1 MFIHT
6 SFLGVLKTTIVK
18 DFHNLLFKVDIIKI
32 LTTDTRL
39 INMVEKSCIEDH
51 TKADSLKLVSSEL
64 AYSKTFNYSE
74 IEFYRNYLY
83 SFITN
88 QTFKEDVQSKCN
100 WNIVFKFNNDL
111 NHFNIVLNTA
121 NIQRLFTHVNSF
133 YSNYLIL
140 SAMIKF
146 SGNETIKEETKV
158 KSIENEKKIT
168 EYINNEPAKT
178 QIVTKIDEERT
189 EIDNIFELSLTTPI
203 KLSLIHYSLN
213 YFQYI
218 SKEQCSIQFGV
229 DNPNQILISIPLVV
243 PSNFNLDENYFKSL
257 IVTSP
262 LPTNSIQ
269 FVIKKILNNLLTNA
283 TKYQTQPLYI
293 MMLSYLLF
301 IYLLRLLY
309 DSNRETFREYFTKL
323 ICIATIQKSLFTK
336 LINSTFTEFSGKVFF
351 EIKDIDGVSN
361 NDQTEEIIKIS
372 KQYKHLIP
380 ISQEDFADKVFFEYK
395 QTEEQIKYPKN
406 FKLTKKKFINIM
418 EYIVDPNNHQF
429 KNIQKKQQSLFFD
442 PENTIDNTMLN
453 KSEYEYSYLDY
464 AIVNNQPKI
473 ITVAYQELIN
483 YSKNNSSILL
493 LKDNIIPKEVVNL
506 FETLCKKV
514 LCRNVLSKEN
524 ISTLNYYELL
534 ISRINNPLLFR
545 HSTLLY
551 IVFQIMIP
559 FHYDMHNNSQFHDYF
574 L

>member
-18 DFHNLLFKVDIIKI
+18 DFHNLVFKIDIIKI

-39 INMVEKSCIEDH
+39 INMVEKSCIDDH
-51 TKADSLKLVSSEL
+51 VKADSLKLVSSEL

-83 SFITN
+83 SFIIN
-88 QTFKEDVQSKCN
+88 QTFKDDIQSKCN
-100 WNIVFKFNNDL
+100 WNIAFKFNNDL

-133 YSNYLIL
+133 YSNYMIL

-146 SGNETIKEETKV
+146 SVNEIPKEETKLKPV
-158 KSIENEKKIT
+158 ENEKKIT
-168 EYINNEPAKT
+168 EYINKEPVT
-178 QIVTKIDEERT
+178 PQIITKIDNERT

-218 SKEQCSIQFGV
+218 SKEQCTIQFGV

-243 PSNFNLDENYFKSL
+243 PSGFNLDENYFKSL

-269 FVIKKILNNLLTNA
+269 FVIKKILGNLLTNA
-283 TKYQTQPLYI
+283 TKYQTEPLYI

-323 ICIATIQKSLFTK
+323 ICISSIQKSLFTK

-351 EIKDIDGVSN
+351 EIKDIDVVN
-361 NDQTEEIIKIS
+361 NQQNEEIINIS
-372 KQYKHLIP
+372 KHYKHLIP

-395 QTEEQIKYPKN
+395 QLAEQPKYPKN

-418 EYIVDPNNHQF
+418 DYIVDPNNH
-429 KNIQKKQQSLFFD
+429 KNVQKKQPSVFFD
-442 PENTIDNTMLN
+442 PENTIDSTILN

-464 AIVNNQPKI
+464 TIINNQQKI
-473 ITVAYQELIN
+473 ITIAYQELIN

-493 LKDNIIPKEVVNL
+493 LKDNIIPKEVINL

-514 LCRNVLSKEN
+514 LCRNTLSKEN

-534 ISRINNPLLFR
+534 TSRINNPLLFR

-551 IVFQIMIP
+551 IVFQIIIP
-559 FHYDMHNNSQFHDYF
+559 FHYDMHGNSQFHDYF